1 MQACGSGRV
10 QGGGGEGGLDAHSQP
25 LGRGSLGGGGG
36 SAWDLDIYALHRYPN
51 NISFKDVDIYL
62 QISLLKISFEDVD
75 IYLKNKRYRYLSTFR
90 YNQISKIYRIS
101 LQIYTNLYTH
111 IYRFQNNE
119 EISIDI
125 NRYL

>member
-1 MQACGSGRV
+1 M
-10 QGGGGEGGLDAHSQP
+10 
-25 LGRGSLGGGGG
+25 
-36 SAWDLDIYALHRYPN
+36 DIYRYIDIYIYPWYPN

-101 LQIYTNLYTH
+101 LQIYTNLYIDIYLYKS
-111 IYRFQNNE
+111 IYRYLA
-119 EISIDI
+119 ISMDI
-125 NRYL
+125 SWYL